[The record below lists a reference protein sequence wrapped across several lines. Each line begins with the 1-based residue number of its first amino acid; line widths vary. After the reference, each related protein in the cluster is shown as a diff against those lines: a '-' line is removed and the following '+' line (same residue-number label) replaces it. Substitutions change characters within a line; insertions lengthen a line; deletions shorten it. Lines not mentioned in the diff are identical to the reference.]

1 MINLFKKKNEV
12 VVHASVEGQLKDIK
26 EVNDPMFAGEL
37 IGKGMAI
44 VPSRNTIVSPVNGTI
59 LMVFPTNHALGI
71 QLENGIELLI
81 HIGIDTVKLK
91 GEGFKA
97 FVQEGQSVKVGDLL
111 VEVDFESV
119 REKGYST
126 DTLMVVTSVKES
138 YKIEYTEVNR
148 RVKSSDEAFKIL
160 KL

>member
-12 VVHASVEGQLKDIK
+12 VVHACVEGQLKDIK

-44 VPSRNTIVSPVNGTI
+44 VPTSHTVVSPVNGTI

-71 QLENGIELLI
+71 QCENGLELLI

-97 FVQEGQSVKVGDLL
+97 FVQEGQIVKVGDVL
-111 VEVDFESV
+111 VEVDFELV
-119 REKGYST
+119 KEKGYST
-126 DTLMVVTSVKES
+126 DTLMVVTSVRES

-148 RVKSSDEAFKIL
+148 KVKSSDEAFKIL

>member
-12 VVHASVEGQLKDIK
+12 VVHACVEGQLKDIK

-44 VPSRNTIVSPVNGTI
+44 EPTSHTVVSPVNGTI

-71 QLENGIELLI
+71 QCENGLELLI

-97 FVQEGQSVKVGDLL
+97 FVQEGQTVKVGDLL
-111 VEVDFESV
+111 VEVDFELV
-119 REKGYST
+119 KEKGYST
-126 DTLMVVTSVKES
+126 DTLMVVTSVRES

>member
-12 VVHASVEGQLKDIK
+12 GVHACVEGQLKDIK

-44 VPSRNTIVSPVNGTI
+44 VPSSNTVVSPVNGTI

-97 FVQEGQSVKVGDLL
+97 YVQEGQSVKVGDLL
-111 VEVDFESV
+111 VEVDFEYV

-126 DTLMVVTSVKES
+126 DTLMVVTSEKES
-138 YKIEYTEVNR
+138 YKIEYAEVNR

>member
-12 VVHASVEGQLKDIK
+12 VVHACVEGQLKDIK

-37 IGKGMAI
+37 IGKGIAI
-44 VPSRNTIVSPVNGTI
+44 VPSTNKVVSPANGTI

-91 GEGFKA
+91 GEGFNA
-97 FVQEGQSVKVGDLL
+97 YVQEGQSVKVGDLL

>member
-12 VVHASVEGQLKDIK
+12 VVHACVEGQLKDIK

-37 IGKGMAI
+37 IGKGMVI
-44 VPSRNTIVSPVNGTI
+44 EPTSHTVVSPVNGTI
-59 LMVFPTNHALGI
+59 LTVFPTNHALGI
-71 QLENGIELLI
+71 LCENGLELLI

-97 FVQEGQSVKVGDLL
+97 FVKEGQTVNVGDLL
-111 VEVDFESV
+111 VEVDIELV
-119 REKGYST
+119 KEKGYSI

-148 RVKSSDEAFKIL
+148 KVKSSDEAFKIL
-160 KL
+160 KI